1 MTELNPKVDKF
12 LEKAQSWQAEY
23 RALRAIALDSG
34 LTESFKWGKP
44 CYTLEDKNIFLIHGF
59 KNFCAL
65 LFFKGALLPDPMGI
79 LVAQTENTQATR
91 QIRFTDID
99 EIIEMESVLKGYI
112 RQAIEAEKAG
122 LEVQFK
128 ETEEFAMPAEFTAR
142 LAEDPDLKGAFEALP
157 PGRQR
162 GYLLH
167 FAGAKQAKTRAA
179 RIDKNRQR
187 ILEGKGL
194 NDR

>member
-1 MTELNPKVDKF
+1 
-12 LEKAQSWQAEY
+12 
-23 RALRAIALDSG
+23 
-34 LTESFKWGKP
+34 
-44 CYTLEDKNIFLIHGF
+44 
-59 KNFCAL
+59 
-65 LFFKGALLPDPMGI
+65 MGI

-142 LAEDPDLKGAFEALP
+142 LAEDPDLKAAFEALT